1 MILRGELMRELRYL
15 CLVLALFF
23 TMFIP
28 TTTLAESYSLN
39 ATQSDGHRT
48 VGMTYVN
55 DQWEIA
61 VKDLTTGRI
70 KLLTNDPLAQGYPD
84 IKGSYIV
91 YQQEVV
97 NEKGNQ
103 LGFDIMLM
111 NIETGEVERISTKT
125 TNNIYPKINEK
136 YIVWREFERI
146 IRYDRTSKQLNEI
159 GSEDAR
165 SFGVHLSEDQIVW
178 MDVRS
183 GHFDIYLQEA
193 NSELELQITKSDA
206 KQMAPHVSNGI
217 VLWHD
222 YRDGTRQIYSYD
234 TITQQE
240 QYLTEGSIRDFKHG
254 VLLYRSGSENK
265 VRDVDNGV
273 ERTVDNSVM
282 ELVIVNGKLYMLG
295 NELSSV
301 PSLQTSSHSSSSQ
314 PVTWD
319 WRDSEQEYLQVYAPS
334 NIHSL
339 LEFES
344 LTSREGILD
353 TFEVVG
359 NIQYIIANRSVLN
372 DQGKY
377 RFAVSGKIEEVLLYK
392 VMGFDNQKQQWVE
405 LESVND
411 DGYLYFSPGN
421 TNSYILVKYTHTLND
436 MNTHW
441 ANASVKAL
449 ASKEIIHGYSD
460 GQFKPSKDI
469 TRAEF
474 VKMLLLT
481 LNIPISANRKS
492 PFTDIE
498 GHWSQ
503 EYIDTAY
510 ALGIAYGNGKMFLPN
525 TPMTREEMVT
535 LTMRAV
541 DLQGNDLIV
550 SNNTLKLNDFE
561 DYGKVSLWAY
571 DFMESA
577 VEQGIIRGAN
587 DTLLPQDT
595 TTRAEAATM
604 LFRILQAIDLRLK
617 GEVYFDN

>member
-1 MILRGELMRELRYL
+1 MRRNSYL
-15 CLVLALFF
+15 CLVTVLVF
-23 TMFIP
+23 TMFVP
-28 TTTLAESYSLN
+28 TTTLAETYSLN
-39 ATQSDGHRT
+39 AAQSDGHRT

-61 VKDLTTGRI
+61 LKDLTTGSM

-97 NEKGNQ
+97 NAEGNQ

-111 NIETGEVERISTKT
+111 NIESGEVEKISTKT
-125 TNNIYPKINEK
+125 THNIYPKINEK
-136 YIVWREFERI
+136 YVVWRAFERI
-146 IRYDRTSKQLNEI
+146 ILYDRTSKQVKEI
-159 GSEDAR
+159 GSDDAR

-183 GHFDIYLQEA
+183 GHFDIYLQEV
-193 NSELELQITKSDA
+193 NSELELQITNSDV
-206 KQMAPHVSNGI
+206 KQSDPYVSNG
-217 VLWHD
+217 VVVWHD
-222 YRDGTRQIYSYD
+222 YRDGKRQIYSYN
-234 TITQQE
+234 INTQQE
-240 QYLTEGSIRDFKHG
+240 QYLADGSIRDFKHG
-254 VLLYRSGSENK
+254 VLLYRSGSDIK
-265 VRDVDNGV
+265 VRDVDNGI
-273 ERTVDNSVM
+273 ERTVDSSVK
-282 ELVIVNGKLYMLG
+282 ELVNVNGNLYMLG
-295 NELSSV
+295 NELASV
-301 PSLQTSSHSSSSQ
+301 PSLQISSHSSSSQ

-319 WRDSEQEYLQVYAPS
+319 WRDSDQEYLQVYAPS

-339 LEFES
+339 LEIES

-359 NIQYIIANRSVLN
+359 NIQYIMANRSVLN

-377 RFAVSGKIEEVLLYK
+377 RFAVSGKIEEALLYK
-392 VMGFDNQKQQWVE
+392 VMGFDDQKQQWVE

-421 TNSYILVKYTHTLND
+421 TDSYILVKYTHVFND

-441 ANASVKAL
+441 ANSSVQVL
-449 ASKEIIHGYSD
+449 ASKEIISGYAD
-460 GQFKPSKDI
+460 GTFKPSRYI

-474 VKMLLLT
+474 VKMLLIT
-481 LNIPISANRKS
+481 LNIPISDNERS
-492 PFTDIE
+492 PFSDIK
-498 GHWSQ
+498 GHWSE

-510 ALGIAYGNGKMFLPN
+510 ALGIAHGNGKVFLPN

-541 DLQGNDLIV
+541 DLQGKDITA
-550 SNNTLKLNDFE
+550 SNKTLKLTDFE
-561 DYGKVSLWAY
+561 DYGNVSPWASY
-571 DFMESA
+571 FMESA
-577 VEQGIIRGAN
+577 VQQGIIHGTN
-587 DTLLPQDT
+587 HTLLPQDT

-604 LFRILQAIDLRLK
+604 LFRSLQAIDQTAEGGSL
-617 GEVYFDN
+617 F